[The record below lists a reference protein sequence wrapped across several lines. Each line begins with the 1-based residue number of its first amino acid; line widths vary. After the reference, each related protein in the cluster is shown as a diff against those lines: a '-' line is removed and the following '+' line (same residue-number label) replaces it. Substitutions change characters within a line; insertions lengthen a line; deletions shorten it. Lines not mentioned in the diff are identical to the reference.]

1 MLGWQEGLPQDGLA
15 IVHFI
20 IIYPNG
26 FGQPRGDI
34 GSATAHVFSRGLSPC
49 RGPTKRMDC

>member
-34 GSATAHVFSRGLSPC
+34 GSACLGRVGIGEYSGRT
-49 RGPTKRMDC
+49 